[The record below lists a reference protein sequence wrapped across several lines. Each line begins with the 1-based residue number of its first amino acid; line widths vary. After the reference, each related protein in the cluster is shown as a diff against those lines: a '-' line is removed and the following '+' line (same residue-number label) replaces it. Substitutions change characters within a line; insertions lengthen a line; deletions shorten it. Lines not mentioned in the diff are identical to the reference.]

1 MRRRRPAAPRAR
13 LARPAADPARP
24 AAADL
29 PHPATAPGPRPSARL
44 TSSSSL
50 PARGATDPGPA
61 THDSGSQM
69 IGGQRM
75 TAPKTSDV
83 RWLLKDALSVVFKR
97 KRLILGLFLTVG
109 LAIAIAVLSV
119 PSTYE
124 VAGKLVVTR
133 SRGDLLV
140 TPSDQR
146 NFNFALTAPTI
157 QDMAVHA
164 ELLKNRSL
172 IESVVKK

>member
-1 MRRRRPAAPRAR
+1 
-13 LARPAADPARP
+13 
-24 AAADL
+24 
-29 PHPATAPGPRPSARL
+29 
-44 TSSSSL
+44 
-50 PARGATDPGPA
+50 
-61 THDSGSQM
+61 
-69 IGGQRM
+69 M

-172 IESVVKK
+172 IESVVKKLGQIGRAHV